1 MENEIN
7 LSEEQKAAFTW
18 IQAKLET
25 VEKLEAEIREFK
37 TIIRNLIQITD
48 NVTVLAPYRKSEA
61 YAKIKEGI
69 TTLG

>member
-48 NVTVLAPYRKSEA
+48 NVIVLAPYRKSEA
-61 YAKIKEGI
+61 YAKIKEAI